1 MLLCAATFTGCATGE
16 LLTQFTPPPT
26 GALAISVHILSA
38 NVNGVQRMNP
48 QKLTDSPTFNQVHQI
63 HFLLP
68 STTALNYY
76 IVLLLVLYLTI

>member
-1 MLLCAATFTGCATGE
+1 MLLPSQAV
-16 LLTQFTPPPT
+16 LLESYLPNLLPPT